1 MAHLPGDEQEYEGN
15 AGEVP
20 ESAGKRQSSLP
31 PRGKRDP
38 PGFGRWGAST
48 GGDRQEPWPSCILR
62 GKTLITQTG
71 EPAEAS
77 RRRTVKI
84 HLREEGKVCVLDLQ
98 GELKLGSGDEE
109 LGEAIGELL
118 QGGLKQIVL
127 NMKHVPWL
135 DTSGMSALVVA
146 KKRAVKQGGDVKL
159 LSISPKVREELDI
172 VRLLDVF
179 ETFENEAGAI
189 ESF

>member
-1 MAHLPGDEQEYEGN
+1 
-15 AGEVP
+15 
-20 ESAGKRQSSLP
+20 
-31 PRGKRDP
+31 
-38 PGFGRWGAST
+38 
-48 GGDRQEPWPSCILR
+48 
-62 GKTLITQTG
+62 
-71 EPAEAS
+71 
-77 RRRTVKI
+77 VKI